1 MGLVEG
7 LQLRQNQDR
16 PMLSG
21 PEGLL
26 EQSPSGSYRSQKGNR
41 LPITVIAM
49 GPERTSLGK
58 RERETVGCV
67 NLLVQLGK
75 AEQGQ
80 QI

>member
-1 MGLVEG
+1 
-7 LQLRQNQDR
+7 
-16 PMLSG
+16 MLSG
-21 PEGLL
+21 PEELL

-41 LPITVIAM
+41 LPITIIAV

-58 RERETVGCV
+58 RGRETQLCLACV
-67 NLLVQLGK
+67 SLLVQLGK